1 MNKQNIPHILFISL
15 ISALG
20 GFLFGY
26 DWVVIGGAKPF
37 YEPFFEISNIP
48 TLQGWAMSSAL
59 VGCLIGALWAGPFS
73 NRYGRKTTLI
83 AAAIIF
89 LISAIGMGACDTF
102 GWFIFYRIFG
112 GLGIGFAS
120 NISPMYIAE
129 ISPAPM
135 RGRLVSL
142 NQLTIVLGILSA
154 QVTNW
159 LIAEPVPV
167 DATAEMIRA
176 SWNGQEGWR
185 WMFWVEAIPSLIF
198 LLFSLVIPESPRWL
212 TVKERKQHAIAV
224 MAKIS
229 GLEQATLQYTELEQS
244 IIKDKTRQ
252 STNQLSQILH
262 PSMRKVLTI
271 GIALAVFQQWCG
283 INVIFN
289 YAQEVFS
296 EAGYSVSDILMNIV
310 ITGVIN
316 VLFTILA
323 IFLVDRIG
331 RRLLLCIGAAGL
343 SIIYLL
349 MGGAYYFDLSGIVLL
364 IIVIL
369 AIGCYAMTLAPITW
383 VIISEIFPNTL
394 RGMAMSISTFML
406 WTASFILTYT
416 FPLLNTSFGASGT
429 FWTYGA
435 ICLLGFLFI
444 YNYVPETKNKTLE
457 DIEKEL
463 IK

>member
-1 MNKQNIPHILFISL
+1 
-15 ISALG
+15 
-20 GFLFGY
+20 
-26 DWVVIGGAKPF
+26 
-37 YEPFFEISNIP
+37 
-48 TLQGWAMSSAL
+48 
-59 VGCLIGALWAGPFS
+59 
-73 NRYGRKTTLI
+73 
-83 AAAIIF
+83 
-89 LISAIGMGACDTF
+89 
-102 GWFIFYRIFG
+102 
-112 GLGIGFAS
+112 
-120 NISPMYIAE
+120 
-129 ISPAPM
+129 
-135 RGRLVSL
+135 
-142 NQLTIVLGILSA
+142 
-154 QVTNW
+154 
-159 LIAEPVPV
+159 
-167 DATAEMIRA
+167 
-176 SWNGQEGWR
+176 
-185 WMFWVEAIPSLIF
+185 
-198 LLFSLVIPESPRWL
+198 
-212 TVKERKQHAIAV
+212 
-224 MAKIS
+224 
-229 GLEQATLQYTELEQS
+229 
-244 IIKDKTRQ
+244 
-252 STNQLSQILH
+252 
-262 PSMRKVLTI
+262 MRKVLTI

-383 VIISEIFPNTL
+383 VIISEIFPNIL

-416 FPLLNTSFGASGT
+416 FPLLNTSLGASGT
-429 FWTYGA
+429 FWTYGV